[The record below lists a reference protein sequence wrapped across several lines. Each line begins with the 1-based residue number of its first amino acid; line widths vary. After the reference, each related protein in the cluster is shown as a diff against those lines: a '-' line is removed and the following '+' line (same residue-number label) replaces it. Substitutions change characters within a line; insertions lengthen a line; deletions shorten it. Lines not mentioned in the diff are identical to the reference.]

1 MTARLASV
9 NVVHEL
15 IRGPSRWTAIDKRP
29 VDGAVEVG
37 ELGLHGDEQCDKRYH
52 GGPDKALYAYAEE
65 DAAWWADEL
74 EREIPPGLFGE
85 NLTTS
90 GLDITNAVVGERWQ
104 IGGPV
109 HGILVEVSSPR
120 TPCGNLSGRMGI
132 HRFHHRFARTGRVG
146 AYLRV
151 LEPGRVRAGNRIK
164 VVHRPAGTRTVGAI
178 ARRERA

>member
-1 MTARLASV
+1 MTAQLLSV

-29 VDGAVEVG
+29 VDGSVAVD
-37 ELGLHGDEQCDKRYH
+37 ELGLEGDQQCDQRYH
-52 GGPDKALYAYAEE
+52 GGRDKALYAYAIE
-65 DAAWWADEL
+65 DAHWWADEL
-74 EREIPPGLFGE
+74 GRDVPPGLFGE
-85 NLTTS
+85 NLTTA

-104 IGGPV
+104 IGGSV

-132 HRFHHRFARTGRVG
+132 HRFHHRFVRTGRVG

-151 LEPGRVRAGNRIK
+151 LKPGKVRAGSRIQ
-164 VVHRPAGTRTVGAI
+164 VVHRPGNARSIGAI
-178 ARRERA
+178 ARRE